1 MVGFFI
7 ERPIF
12 ASAIAV
18 ILVLAGS
25 ICYFLL
31 PVSQFPDITP
41 PQVVVSAVYPGA
53 SAQVVADT
61 VTTPLEQQIN
71 GVAGMTYMSSSS
83 SNDGSSTITI
93 TFDVGYPLSI
103 AAVDVQNRVAQAASS
118 LPPIVNQAGVTIK
131 KQNPNF
137 VLIVNLTSPDKSVD
151 PVALSNYAYLQIVD
165 PLKRLEGVGDVQIF
179 GERRY
184 SMRIWL
190 DPDKLA
196 NLGITAVDVQNAIAE
211 QNVQVAAGKIGQSP
225 APAGTPFEMQ
235 VNATGR
241 LSNVTEFGDI
251 VVRADANAGSVVRL
265 RDVARIELGALQ
277 YTSSAFFG
285 EDPTVVLAIYQMPG
299 SNALALQQRVKDKM
313 QELSKRFPKGID
325 YAMHYDTTRFV
336 SASMHDVVVTLI
348 QALLLVVAVVYIF
361 LQSWRTT
368 IIPTIAIPVSL
379 IATLVVMQLLGFSL
393 NMLSLLGMVLAI
405 GLVVDDAIVVV
416 ENVERQLEA
425 GLKPL
430 EAARAAMKEVTGPII
445 ATTAVLMAVFVPVA
459 FIPGV
464 AGRLYNQFA
473 LTVAISV
480 GISAFNSL
488 TLSPALSAA
497 FLRHRGEVRFAPFR
511 WFNSGFSWLSHA
523 YAESVRV
530 LIRWRVAMLALFV
543 LAVGA
548 TYLVSLR
555 IPSTFLPVEDQ
566 GYFFVVVQLPDGASL
581 ERTDAVAKQVRDIL
595 KSTPGVDIVGSISGL
610 NFLTQAAQSNSAVE
624 FAILK
629 PWDQRPPE
637 QGASSIVASVRPKLL
652 GLPGAIALSFD
663 PPSIPGLGTTG
674 GFEFQVEDLTG
685 RGSVALNDVAQ
696 ALIAEAR
703 KQPELNPQQLF
714 TSFSTSTP
722 QFNYDLDRNKA
733 KLLGLKLPD
742 VFNTLQIYL
751 GSLYVNDF
759 NLFGRTFR
767 VTLQADKDAR
777 AAPSDLSRLY
787 VRNAT
792 GGMVPLS
799 TLGTLRAIA
808 GPETVPHYN
817 NYASALIN
825 GGAAPGYSSGQAVA
839 AMERAAAAVLPRDF
853 AYEWTGITFQ
863 ELKAGSIA
871 TIVFALAIVFVFLIL
886 AAQYESWSMPFMVLL
901 AVPLALFG
909 AMLALWLR
917 GRQIDVYSQIGFVML
932 IGLAA
937 KNAILIVE
945 FAKRRREDGLGIV
958 EAAMMAARLRLRPI
972 LMTAFAFILGVVP
985 LMFAT
990 GAGAASRQSIGT
1002 TVFGGMLAAT
1012 ILTLAFVP
1020 VFYAL
1025 IEQLRESRLGPNPQ
1039 PHESPSKAT
1048 PNRRNEIGV
1057 PYHAN
1062 LENSSGYYRPGGNR
1076 HRSRC
1081 CSARRRVVWRYRW
1094 SDSQSSSVCDAGA
1107 RCQHREKNDSDLARL
1122 FGPHGINPPC
1132 CPSGKSIRLHPA
1144 AARRGRDRRQRRRFA
1159 LHDRSTRFSGGAGSG
1174 KGAGAEKYRG
1184 A

>member
-83 SNDGSSTITI
+83 SNDGSSTITV

-151 PVALSNYAYLQIVD
+151 SVALSNYAYLQIVD

-225 APAGTPFEMQ
+225 APSGTPFEMQ

-241 LSNVTEFGDI
+241 LSNADEFGDI
-251 VVRADANAGSVVRL
+251 VVRADSNAGSVVRL

-336 SASMHDVVVTLI
+336 SASMHDVVITLI

-425 GLKPL
+425 GLRPL

-497 FLRHRGEVRFAPFR
+497 FLRHRGAVRFAPFR
-511 WFNSGFSWLSHA
+511 WFNTGFSWLSHA

-530 LIRWRVAMLALFV
+530 LIGWRVAMLTLFV

-595 KSTPGVDIVGSISGL
+595 KNTPGVDIVGSISGL

-637 QGASSIVASVRPKLL
+637 QGASNIVASVRPKLL

-696 ALIAEAR
+696 AVIAEAR

-787 VRNAT
+787 VRNAS

-839 AMERAAAAVLPRDF
+839 AMERAAAAVMPRDF
-853 AYEWTGITFQ
+853 SFEWTGITFQ

-945 FAKRRREDGLGIV
+945 FAKRRREDGLDIV

-1012 ILTLAFVP
+1012 VLTLAFVP

-1025 IEQLRESRLGPNPQ
+1025 IEQLREGRLG
-1039 PHESPSKAT
+1039 SPA
-1048 PNRRNEIGV
+1048 P
-1057 PYHAN
+1057 
-1062 LENSSGYYRPGGNR
+1062 
-1076 HRSRC
+1076 
-1081 CSARRRVVWRYRW
+1081 AR
-1094 SDSQSSSVCDAGA
+1094 
-1107 RCQHREKNDSDLARL
+1107 
-1122 FGPHGINPPC
+1122 GPVEGHVE
-1132 CPSGKSIRLHPA
+1132 PA
-1144 AARRGRDRRQRRRFA
+1144 
-1159 LHDRSTRFSGGAGSG
+1159 
-1174 KGAGAEKYRG
+1174 E
-1184 A
+1184 

>member
-1 MVGFFI
+1 MVEFFT
-7 ERPIF
+7 ERPVF
-12 ASAIAV
+12 ASAIA
-18 ILVLAGS
+18 IIMLLAGS

-31 PVSQFPDITP
+31 PVSQFPEITP
-41 PQVVVSAVYPGA
+41 PQVVVSAIYPGA
-53 SAQVVADT
+53 GAQVVADT

-71 GVAGMTYMSSSS
+71 GVPGMMYMSSSS

-93 TFDVGYPLSI
+93 TFEVGYPLSI
-103 AAVDVQNRVAQAASS
+103 AAVDVQNRVSQAAPI

-137 VLIVNLTSPDKSVD
+137 VLIVNLTSPDRSVD
-151 PVALSNYAYLQIVD
+151 PVTLSNYAYLQVVD
-165 PLKRLEGVGDVQIF
+165 PLKRLPGVGDVQIF

-196 NLGITAVDVQNAIAE
+196 ALGITAVDVQNAIAE
-211 QNVQVAAGKIGQSP
+211 QNIQVAAGKIGQPP
-225 APAGTPFEMQ
+225 APPGTPFEMQ
-235 VNATGR
+235 VNAVGR
-241 LSNVTEFGDI
+241 LSDPAQFGDI
-251 VVRADANAGSVVRL
+251 IVRANPATGSAVRL
-265 RDVARIELGALQ
+265 RDAARIELGALQ
-277 YTSSAFFG
+277 YSSTAFFG
-285 EDPTVVLAIYQMPG
+285 DEPTVVLGIFQMPG
-299 SNALALQQRVKDKM
+299 SNALDLQNGIKAKM
-313 QELSKRFPKGID
+313 EELSKRFPKGIS

-336 SASMHDVVVTLI
+336 SAAMHDVVITLLE
-348 QALLLVVAVVYIF
+348 ALALVIAVVFIF

-379 IATLVVMQLLGFSL
+379 VATLVVMKMLGFSL

-425 GLKPL
+425 GLRPL
-430 EAARAAMKEVTGPII
+430 EAAREAMREVTGPII

-480 GISAFNSL
+480 AISAFNSL

-497 FLRHRGEVRFAPFR
+497 FLRHRGETKFPPFR
-511 WFNSGFSWLSHA
+511 WFNRGFERLA
-523 YAESVRV
+523 DFYAGSVRALV
-530 LIRWRVAMLALFV
+530 RARWAIMGLFV
-543 LAVGA
+543 VAVGA
-548 TYLVSLR
+548 TYFLSQR

-566 GYFFVVVQLPDGASL
+566 GYFFVVIQLPDGASL

-595 KSTPGVDIVGSISGL
+595 QRTPGVDIVGSISGL
-610 NFLTQAAQSNSAVE
+610 NFLTNAAQSNSAVE

-629 PWDQRPPE
+629 PWDERPPD
-637 QGASSIVASVRPKLL
+637 QTASNIVASVRPQLL
-652 GLPGAIALSFD
+652 GLPGGLALSFD
-663 PPSIPGLGTTG
+663 PPSIPGLGAMG

-685 RGSVALNDVAQ
+685 RGSAALNEATQ

-703 KQPELNPQQLF
+703 KQPEIDARQLF

-722 QFNYDLDRNKA
+722 QFKYDLDRNKA
-733 KLLGLKLPD
+733 KLLGLSLPD

-767 VTLQADKDAR
+767 VTLQADAEGR
-777 AAPSDLSRLY
+777 GSAAALSRLY
-787 VRNAT
+787 VRNSA

-799 TLGTLRAIA
+799 TLGSLTPTV

-825 GGAAPGYSSGQAVA
+825 GAAAPGFSSGQAVA
-839 AMERAAAAVLPRDF
+839 AMERAAATALPRDF
-853 AYEWTGITFQ
+853 SFEWTGITLQ

-871 TIVFALAIVFVFLIL
+871 SVVFGLAIVFVFLIL

-901 AVPLALFG
+901 SVPLALFG
-909 AMLALWLR
+909 ALLALWLR
-917 GRQIDVYSQIGFVML
+917 SRQIDVYSQIGFVML

-945 FAKRRREDGLGIV
+945 FAKRRREEGLGIV
-958 EAAMMAARLRLRPI
+958 EAATEAARLRLRPI

-985 LMFAT
+985 LMLAT

-1012 ILTLAFVP
+1012 ILSLLCVP
-1020 VFYAL
+1020 VFYAV
-1025 IEQLRESRLGPNPQ
+1025 IEQLR
-1039 PHESPSKAT
+1039 
-1048 PNRRNEIGV
+1048 
-1057 PYHAN
+1057 
-1062 LENSSGYYRPGGNR
+1062 
-1076 HRSRC
+1076 
-1081 CSARRRVVWRYRW
+1081 
-1094 SDSQSSSVCDAGA
+1094 D
-1107 RCQHREKNDSDLARL
+1107 
-1122 FGPHGINPPC
+1122 
-1132 CPSGKSIRLHPA
+1132 
-1144 AARRGRDRRQRRRFA
+1144 
-1159 LHDRSTRFSGGAGSG
+1159 
-1174 KGAGAEKYRG
+1174 RG
-1184 A
+1184 ASKDAASAAPLKTTAPAE

>member
-251 VVRADANAGSVVRL
+251 VVRADANAGSIVRL

-277 YTSSAFFG
+277 YTSTAFFG

-348 QALLLVVAVVYIF
+348 QALLLVVAVVFIF

-523 YAESVRV
+523 YAESIRV

-629 PWDQRPPE
+629 PWDQRTPE
-637 QGASSIVASVRPKLL
+637 QGASNIVASVRPKLL

-685 RGSVALNDVAQ
+685 RGSVALNDVTQ

-777 AAPSDLSRLY
+777 ATPSDLSRLY

-853 AYEWTGITFQ
+853 AFEWTGITFQ

-1025 IEQLRESRLGPNPQ
+1025 IEQLRESRLGPP
-1039 PHESPSKAT
+1039 AT
-1048 PNRRNEIGV
+1048 AREPIEG
-1057 PYHAN
+1057 HA
-1062 LENSSGYYRPGGNR
+1062 E
-1076 HRSRC
+1076 
-1081 CSARRRVVWRYRW
+1081 
-1094 SDSQSSSVCDAGA
+1094 
-1107 RCQHREKNDSDLARL
+1107 
-1122 FGPHGINPPC
+1122 
-1132 CPSGKSIRLHPA
+1132 PA
-1144 AARRGRDRRQRRRFA
+1144 
-1159 LHDRSTRFSGGAGSG
+1159 
-1174 KGAGAEKYRG
+1174 E
-1184 A
+1184 